1 MKKFLFLLLSLAVV
15 TGASAAHYSKLAQ
28 KSQVISFNASHVIQS
43 HATPKAPVTQAPEGQ
58 LKTYNVSGDAV
69 YIEGGYLTAGEQ
81 DGTIDLIFADDNKVW
96 FKNILY
102 SSGDNYG
109 DSYVYGT
116 LSADGST
123 ITVPMGQS
131 IYYSESY
138 SADIVLAWGTTVV
151 SGTSISFVVDEN
163 VTEAV
168 FAVNGNTIALQNSAA
183 APSGSDYPQYEGTGI
198 GCYWTDDNSF
208 GGLLNWNTVL
218 TEAEVIVDPSN
229 VTAEPTATT
238 AVINAVGEQET
249 YNIRYRKVTEGGF
262 FEDFESLTT
271 TGDNPNN
278 GWTTIDSDG
287 DGYSWYAWVPAS
299 NGNGTTDSQ
308 GNPTVFGNACLTS
321 ASYQS
326 VALTPDNWLISP
338 QVELGGN
345 LSLWYRG
352 QDPSWASEVF
362 AVYVSTGDPT
372 DLSSFVEL
380 VPDMTAGQVYQELVA
395 DLSLFEGEMGYIA
408 IRHHNVTDMFR
419 LNIDNVTI
427 GNPGEEWIVVEGVTL
442 PYTIEGLD
450 PETTY
455 EVQVQGVVD
464 AQTTTNWTES
474 TQFTTLAET
483 VVPEISELYV
493 VGSFNGWNQ
502 TAEGG
507 RIELVE
513 NEDGTEYTGQ
523 VELEAGAEF
532 KVITF
537 DANGNTI
544 WFGGI
549 DETQSGHFLINAG
562 LLGVDINLIDGANF
576 MVEDAGKYN
585 ITVMEPVDDRALQEP
600 LVMIVTKEATA
611 ISTVGVDTKA
621 DNRIFDIMGRELKS
635 VPENGIYIQ
644 NGKKYVK

>member
-131 IYYSESY
+131 IFYSDSY

-151 SGTSISFVVDEN
+151 EGTSISFNVDADG
-163 VTEAV
+163 TEAV

-299 NGNGTTDSQ
+299 TGNGTTDNQ

-502 TAEGG
+502 T
-507 RIELVE
+507 
-513 NEDGTEYTGQ
+513 D
-523 VELEAGAEF
+523 
-532 KVITF
+532 
-537 DANGNTI
+537 
-544 WFGGI
+544 W
-549 DETQSGHFLINAG
+549 S
-562 LLGVDINLIDGANF
+562 
-576 MVEDAGKYN
+576 
-585 ITVMEPVDDRALQEP
+585 
-600 LVMIVTKEATA
+600 
-611 ISTVGVDTKA
+611 S
-621 DNRIFDIMGRELKS
+621 
-635 VPENGIYIQ
+635 
-644 NGKKYVK
+644 

>member
-611 ISTVGVDTKA
+611 I
-621 DNRIFDIMGRELKS
+621 
-635 VPENGIYIQ
+635 Q
-644 NGKKYVK
+644 HCWC

>member
-131 IYYSESY
+131 IFYSDSY

-151 SGTSISFVVDEN
+151 EGTSISFNVDAD

-299 NGNGTTDSQ
+299 NGNGTTDNQ

-427 GNPGEEWIVVEGVTL
+427 GTTPEEWIVVEGVTL
-442 PYTIEGLD
+442 PYTIEGLT

-464 AQTTTNWTES
+464 EQNVSNWTES

-493 VGSFNGWNQ
+493 VGSFNGWDQ

-513 NEDGTEYTGQ
+513 NEDGTEYTGK
-523 VELEAGAEF
+523 VTLEENGEF
-532 KVITF
+532 KIITPAA
-537 DANGNTI
+537 DGGWI
-544 WFGGI
+544 WFGGV
-549 DETQSGHFLINAG
+549 DENQAG
-562 LLGVDINLIDGANF
+562 FFWIGQNLLDVDIELVDGSNF
-576 MVEDAGKYN
+576 RIYEEGTYN
-585 ITVMEPVDDRALQEP
+585 ITVKAARSITEP
-600 LVMIVTKEATA
+600 LVMVISKDATG
-611 ISTVGVDTKA
+611 IDNITVDGQSNEWYNLNGQKLNGKPTT
-621 DNRIFDIMGRELKS
+621 
-635 VPENGIYIQ
+635 PGIYI
-644 NGKKYVK
+644 NGNKKVIVR

>member
-15 TGASAAHYSKLAQ
+15 TGANAAHYSKLAQ

-43 HATPKAPVTQAPEGQ
+43 HQTPKAPVTQAPEGQ

-427 GNPGEEWIVVEGVTL
+427 GTTPEEWIVVEGVTL

-513 NEDGTEYTGQ
+513 NEDGTQYTGQ

>member
-15 TGASAAHYSKLAQ
+15 TGANAAHYSKLAQ

-43 HATPKAPVTQAPEGQ
+43 HQTPKAPVTQAPEGQ

-299 NGNGTTDSQ
+299 NGNGTTDNQ

-455 EVQVQGVVD
+455 EVQVQGIVD

-483 VVPEISELYV
+483 VVPEISELYI

-513 NEDGTEYTGQ
+513 NEDGTQYTGQ

>member
-15 TGASAAHYSKLAQ
+15 TGANAAHYSKLAQ

-43 HATPKAPVTQAPEGQ
+43 HQTPKAPVTQAPEGQ

-131 IYYSESY
+131 IFYSDSY

-151 SGTSISFVVDEN
+151 EGTSISFVVDEN

-299 NGNGTTDSQ
+299 TGNGTTDNQ

-427 GNPGEEWIVVEGVTL
+427 GTTPEEWIVVEGVTL

-493 VGSFNGWNQ
+493 VGSFNGWNT

-537 DANGNTI
+537 NAEGNTI